1 MTPAKQ
7 VGGDFV
13 DVVGPSDGMLFF
25 TIGDVSGKG
34 VAAALFMA
42 ASQSAIKSAFLG
54 RADIATIAAEV
65 AAIAEDTNR
74 RHDLPRPAA
83 PLSFTE
89 S

>member
-42 ASQSAIKSAFLG
+42 ASQSAVKSAFLG